1 MSNSDTQPSSTVVQ
15 SWTEANAG
23 TAPIRDPQWGGEG
36 ALERWMEAHVQG
48 FHGPVSVEQFK
59 GGQSNP
65 TFKLITPNGA
75 YVLRR
80 KPAGPLLRS
89 AHAVDREYR
98 VICALHREG
107 FPVPRAHGLC
117 TDDAVIGSWF
127 FVMDFVDGKI
137 FWDSSF
143 PEVPRA
149 ERRAYFGAMN
159 AVLGR
164 LHGLN
169 PDAIGLGDYGPAGS
183 YLKRQIARWTKQYLS
198 DEIAGRLPAIDH
210 LVEWLPANI
219 PPGEELAVVHGDF
232 RSDNLIF
239 DAHEPRVIAVLD
251 WELSTLG
258 HPLVDFCFH
267 AMMYRVPVN
276 LISGLCGVDLEASNI
291 PTEQEYVDLYCRNTH
306 RERIPHYEY
315 YLAFNMFRLAAI
327 LHGIKARALRGTASS
342 PHALEA
348 SRRLEELATLA
359 SEQARRAAC
368 G

>member
-1 MSNSDTQPSSTVVQ
+1 MSNTDKPPLTQAQ
-15 SWTEANAG
+15 SWTQANAG
-23 TAPIRDPQWGGEG
+23 TAPVSDPQWGGEG
-36 ALERWMEAHVQG
+36 LLVRWMEAHVQD
-48 FHGPVSVEQFK
+48 FQGPVSVEQFK

-65 TFKLITPNGA
+65 TYKLVTPTRV

-80 KPAGPLLRS
+80 KPAGPLLKS

-98 VICALHREG
+98 VICALHRQG
-107 FPVPRAHGLC
+107 FPVPRARALC

-137 FWDSSF
+137 FWDTSF

-149 ERRAYFGAMN
+149 ERRAYFAAMN
-159 AVLGR
+159 EVLGR

-169 PDAIGLGDYGPAGS
+169 PVAVGLGDYGPAGS
-183 YLKRQIARWTKQYLS
+183 YLPRQIARWTKQYLS

-219 PPGEELAVVHGDF
+219 PHGEELAIVHGDF

-239 DAHEPRVIAVLD
+239 DANEARVLAVLD

-267 AMMYRVPVN
+267 AMMYRVPAN
-276 LISGLCGVDLEASNI
+276 LIGGLRGVDLAASNI
-291 PTEQEYVDLYCRNTH
+291 PTEKEYVDLYCHNTH
-306 RERIPHYEY
+306 REGIPHYEF

-359 SEQARRAAC
+359 WDQARRAAR

>member
-1 MSNSDTQPSSTVVQ
+1 MSNTDKQPSGAMAQ

-36 ALERWMEAHVQG
+36 TLARWMEAHVQG
-48 FHGPVSVEQFK
+48 FQGPVAVEQFK

-65 TFKLITPNGA
+65 TYKLITPTGA

-80 KPAGPLLRS
+80 KPAGPLLQS

-98 VICALHREG
+98 VICALHRQG

-137 FWDSSF
+137 FWDASF

-149 ERRAYFGAMN
+149 ERRAYFAAMN
-159 AVLGR
+159 QVLGR
-164 LHGLN
+164 LHGLS
-169 PDAIGLGDYGPAGS
+169 PDAIGLGDYGRGGS
-183 YLKRQIARWTKQYLS
+183 YLQRQIARWTKQYLS
-198 DEIAGRLPAIDH
+198 DEIAGRLPAIDY
-210 LVEWLPANI
+210 LIDWLPANI
-219 PPGEELAVVHGDF
+219 PAGEELAIVHGDF
-232 RSDNLIF
+232 RSDNLVF
-239 DAHEPRVIAVLD
+239 AANEPRVIAVLD

-267 AMMYRVPVN
+267 AMMYRVPEN
-276 LISGLCGVDLEASNI
+276 LISGLCGVDLAASNI
-291 PTEQEYVDLYCRNTH
+291 PTEKEYVELYCHNTH
-306 RERIPHYEY
+306 REGIPHYEY

-359 SEQARRAAC
+359 REQARRAAC